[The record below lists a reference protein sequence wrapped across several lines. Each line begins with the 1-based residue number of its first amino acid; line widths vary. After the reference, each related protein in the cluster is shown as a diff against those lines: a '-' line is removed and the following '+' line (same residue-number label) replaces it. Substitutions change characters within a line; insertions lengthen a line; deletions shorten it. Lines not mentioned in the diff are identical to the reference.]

1 MGSEEVKIVWTLLL
15 TRLFIKQRRKGDRG
29 KAMKDWFLFFFFF
42 ERLVNYSFAYVR
54 IRTKWNKG

>member
-42 ERLVNYSFAYVR
+42 
-54 IRTKWNKG
+54 